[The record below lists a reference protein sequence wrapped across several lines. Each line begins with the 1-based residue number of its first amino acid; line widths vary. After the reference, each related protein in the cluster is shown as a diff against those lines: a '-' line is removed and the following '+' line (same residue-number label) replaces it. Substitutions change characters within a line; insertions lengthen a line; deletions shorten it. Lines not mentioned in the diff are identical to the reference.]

1 MRKKRI
7 LATWIGNNDLRAMLP
22 SLPAKRKEE
31 ILSAIGGAEPKPGEA
46 GPIRT
51 LVEAQPFDELLLLSN
66 YSADWNCDF
75 TKWLGGECSV
85 SRMDLSDPTDYSSIF
100 QLVDAELKKLK
111 DRSDW
116 ANTELCIH
124 LSPGSPAM
132 TAVWVLLGKSRYPAT
147 FYQTYKGRAWVT
159 EIPFDLA
166 FDFVPELLRD
176 PDTHFQHLAS
186 QSPSEVAGFEQIS
199 GDSKAIRVAVG
210 RAKRAAMRGVSIL
223 ILGESGT
230 GKEMF
235 ARAIHK
241 ASPRRDKPFIPI
253 NCAAI
258 SRDLLESELFG
269 HKKGAFTGAASD
281 RKGAFEEANGGTIF
295 LDEVGECDLATQ
307 AKLLRV
313 LQPLPGHGPCL
324 REYRRVGEAEE
335 RTTDVRLIAATN
347 KDLLVAVNEHQFRED
362 LFYRLAVVTLKLPA
376 LRDRKGDI
384 PKITEHL
391 LRQINDLF
399 RMEENGYRDKKLS
412 DGATAF
418 VKRHRWP
425 GNVRQLQNALVQAAV
440 LADGGVIDRRDI
452 MDAVAE
458 LSPPEAG
465 LDVILNQPIEDGFS
479 LTSFL
484 EDVQRKY
491 LRRAMTEADG
501 IKTRA
506 AKLLGYSNYQTLA
519 AQLDRLGIKEPSAE

>member
-1 MRKKRI
+1 MAKKRI
-7 LATWIGNNDLRAMLP
+7 LTAWIGNNDLRAMLP
-22 SLPAKRKEE
+22 SLAAKRKEE
-31 ILSAIGGAEPKPGEA
+31 VLAAIGGAEPKSGEA

-51 LVEAQPFDELLLLSN
+51 LVEAESFDEMLLMSN
-66 YSADWNCDF
+66 YPAEWNKEF
-75 TKWLGGECSV
+75 VKWLGRDCSV
-85 SRMDLSDPTDYSSIF
+85 ARVSLSDPTDYSAIF
-100 QLVDAELKKLK
+100 QLVDGELKKLK
-111 DRSDW
+111 DRPDW

-159 EIPFDLA
+159 EVPFDLA
-166 FDFVPELLRD
+166 VDFLPELLRD
-176 PDTHFQHLAS
+176 PDAHFQHLAS
-186 QSPSEVAGFEQIS
+186 QSPSEVAGFEGIA
-199 GDSKAIRVAVG
+199 GDSKAIRLAVG

-235 ARAIHK
+235 ARAIHD
-241 ASPRRDKPFIPI
+241 ASPRRDKPFYAI

-269 HKKGAFTGAASD
+269 HKKGAFTGAVSE
-281 RKGAFEEANGGTIF
+281 RRGAFEEADGGTIF
-295 LDEVGECDLATQ
+295 LDEVGECDLAMQ

-313 LQPLPGHGPCL
+313 LQPLPDKRPCC
-324 REYRRVGEAEE
+324 RQFRRVGEAEE
-335 RTTDVRLIAATN
+335 RSCDVRLIAATN
-347 KDLLVAVNEHQFRED
+347 RDLLTAVAEGEFRED
-362 LFYRLAVVTLKLPA
+362 LFYRLAVVTLKLPS
-376 LRDRKGDI
+376 LRDRRADI

-391 LRQINDLF
+391 LKQINDIF
-399 RMEENGYRDKKLS
+399 RAEEKGYRDKSLS

-440 LADGGVIDRRDI
+440 LAEGEVIDRRDI

-458 LSPPEAG
+458 LSARMPG
-465 LDVILNQPIEDGFS
+465 LTQS
-479 LTSFL
+479 
-484 EDVQRKY
+484 
-491 LRRAMTEADG
+491 
-501 IKTRA
+501 
-506 AKLLGYSNYQTLA
+506 
-519 AQLDRLGIKEPSAE
+519 